1 MKKYFISLEN
11 PENKYEAEISGEKNA
26 TINGKEFCYDYKF
39 INDNILVLRVNNK
52 NFFLAITEA
61 EENNEFEINLESK
74 SFKITCKSELEMLID
89 KMSGNKT
96 GSAIKKEILS
106 PMPGIIKSLN
116 VKEGQKINKG
126 EVLLVLEAMK
136 MENEIKAVRECIIK
150 KVNVDVLSSVEKNEL
165 LIVME

>member
-1 MKKYFISLEN
+1 MKKYYISFEN
-11 PENKYEAEISGEKNA
+11 PVKKIDVEISGEKNA
-26 TINGKEFCYDYKF
+26 LVNGKEINYDFKF
-39 INDNILVLRVNNK
+39 INDNVLVLRVNNSSY
-52 NFFLAITEA
+52 FFTISETEDS
-61 EENNEFEINLESK
+61 NSFDINLESQ
-74 SFKITCKSELEMLID
+74 SIKITCKSELEMLID

-96 GSAIKKEILS
+96 GSKIKKEILS

-126 EVLLVLEAMK
+126 DVLLVLEAMK

-165 LIVME
+165 LILIE